1 MFSNSPV
8 HKHIYLCVYIVSIYQ
23 VCIYIP
29 YLGIQYLTGNNDSLR
44 RPLIVQ
50 TRHNCTLK
58 YTYIYFLDYLNG
70 NQESHYQ

>member
-8 HKHIYLCVYIVSIYQ
+8 HKHIRVYLCVYIVSIYQ

-44 RPLIVQ
+44 RSLIVQ

-58 YTYIYFLDYLNG
+58 YTY
-70 NQESHYQ
+70 QESHYQ